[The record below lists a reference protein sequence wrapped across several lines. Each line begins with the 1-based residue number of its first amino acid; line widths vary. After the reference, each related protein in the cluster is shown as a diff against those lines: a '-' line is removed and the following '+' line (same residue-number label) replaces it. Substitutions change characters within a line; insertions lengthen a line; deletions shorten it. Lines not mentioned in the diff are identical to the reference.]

1 MKIGSLVFY
10 KNIKGF
16 TSWVQRV
23 VLGTDISHVSIYIGR
38 DQMGNMM
45 EFEANPY
52 WVDRTTLRLKSPEQM
67 EIYEINLPEK
77 DIKDTLNFLIEELEE
92 TKYSYVQ
99 WLTTFIR
106 QCFEWL
112 GFDAKGWKILWG
124 WGSTCSEVVYHHLY
138 NLPFDD
144 LGNMLAELLK
154 YNPNTF
160 HNRDIKDIIKKFPE
174 LFTRIQ

>member
-1 MKIGSLVFY
+1 MSSLKIGSLVFY

-23 VLGTDISHVSIYIGR
+23 VLGTDISHVSIYIGK
-38 DQMGNMM
+38 DEMGNMM

-52 WVDRTTLRLKSPEQM
+52 WVDRTTLRIKSPEQM

-77 DIKDTLNFLIEELEE
+77 DIKDELNFLLYLEE
-92 TKYSYVQ
+92 TKYSYIQ

-112 GFDAKGWKILWG
+112 GFNARNWKWLSFGG
-124 WGSTCSEVVYHHLY
+124 WGATCSEVVWFYL
-138 NLPFDD
+138 LDD
-144 LGNMLAELLK
+144 DYLFNELEK

-160 HNRDIKDIIKKFPE
+160 HNRDIKDIIYKFPE

>member
-16 TSWVQRV
+16 TSWIQRV
-23 VLGTDISHVSIYIGR
+23 VLGTDISHVSIYIGK
-38 DQMGNMM
+38 DEMGNMM

-77 DIKDTLNFLIEELEE
+77 DIKDELNFIINYLEE
-92 TKYSYVQ
+92 TKYSYIQ

-112 GFDAKGWKILWG
+112 GFDAKNWEWLSFGG
-124 WGSTCSEVVYHHLY
+124 WGNTCSEVVWFYLHGL
-138 NLPFDD
+138 NQGLF
-144 LGNMLAELLK
+144 NELEK

>member
-16 TSWVQRV
+16 TSWIQRV
-23 VLGTDISHVSIYIGR
+23 VLGTDISHVSIYIGK
-38 DQMGNMM
+38 DEMGNMM

-52 WVDRTTLRLKSPEQM
+52 WVDRTTLKIKLPEQM
-67 EIYEINLPEK
+67 EIWEINLPEEDLK
-77 DIKDTLNFLIEELEE
+77 ADVNDVINTFEEDR
-92 TKYSYVQ
+92 YSYIQ
-99 WLTTFIR
+99 WLTVFIR

-112 GFDAKGWKILWG
+112 GFDAKSWKILWG
-124 WGSTCSEVVYHHLY
+124 WGATCSEVVYNHLVCTSV
-138 NLPFDD
+138 PI
-144 LGNMLAELLK
+144 GVIEELFL

-160 HNRDIKDIIKKFPE
+160 HNRDIKDIIHKFPE

>member
-16 TSWVQRV
+16 TSWMQRV

-67 EIYEINLPEK
+67 EIWEINRPEGELMLTT
-77 DIKDTLNFLIEELEE
+77 DMLIDTFEED
-92 TKYSYVQ
+92 KYSYIQ

-112 GFDAKGWKILWG
+112 GFDAKGWKILLG
-124 WGSTCSEVVYHHLY
+124 LGSTCSEVVWYHLFGVEALL
-138 NLPFDD
+138 ND
-144 LGNMLAELLK
+144 ELEK

>member
-23 VLGTDISHVSIYIGR
+23 VLGTDISHVSIYIGK
-38 DQMGNMM
+38 DEMGNMM

-67 EIYEINLPEK
+67 EIWEINCPEEELK
-77 DIKDTLNFLIEELEE
+77 MVLNYIIHLLEE
-92 TKYSYVQ
+92 TKYSYIQ
-99 WLTTFIR
+99 WLTVFIR

-124 WGSTCSEVVYHHLY
+124 WGRSCSEVAWV
-138 NLPFDD
+138 
-144 LGNMLAELLK
+144 ELVSLDSEAKTELEK